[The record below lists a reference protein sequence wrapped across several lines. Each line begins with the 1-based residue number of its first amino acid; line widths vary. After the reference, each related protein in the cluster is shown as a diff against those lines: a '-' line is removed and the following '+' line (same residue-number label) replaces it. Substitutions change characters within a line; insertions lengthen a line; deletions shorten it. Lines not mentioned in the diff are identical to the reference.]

1 MRRSKRPCGSSSRWM
16 RALRSS
22 GGRVRWPE
30 MTSTPSWMTVS
41 TLSGLTPGSATRIRS
56 SCSVSSTSM
65 GGSQQASCRP
75 NCWRSRSAR
84 VSESKASD
92 SIQSRGFLGCMMRA
106 RRVRNAE
113 YGAGSPEFQPGCAQV
128 PCGSCDPKTSAAA
141 FRAAAFRRHPMCA
154 SGRLAVFLF
163 RLEVDHGG
171 GELGQGVIG
180 RLFLVQRR
188 LQQLCRVLH
197 AELLGPGAQRAVA
210 GDFVMLD
217 RLRGCEQA
225 GVERRSVLELLHD
238 LGAFIGDAVDRFARL
253 ATGRLAQ
260 HLEDLV
266 QTFDLAL
273 SLAQMLVEGRREL
286 LRVGSLGH
294 LGQGLDDLVLGE
306 IDVLERLQE

>member
-56 SCSVSSTSM
+56 SCSVSSTSI

-106 RRVRNAE
+106 RRWGTLNMGPVPENSSPAARRCYADRAIRKDKRRGLPGR
-113 YGAGSPEFQPGCAQV
+113 GARCHAM
-128 PCGSCDPKTSAAA
+128 CG
-141 FRAAAFRRHPMCA
+141 

-171 GELGQGVIG
+171 GELGQRVIG

-188 LQQLCRVLH
+188 LQQPCGVLH
-197 AELLGPGAQRAVA
+197 AELLGPGAQGAVA
-210 GDFVMLD
+210 GDLVVLD

-225 GVERRSVLELLHD
+225 GVERRRVLELLHD
-238 LGAFIGDAVDRFARL
+238 LGAFVGDAVDRFARL
-253 ATGRLAQ
+253 AAGRLAQ

-273 SLAQMLVEGRREL
+273 GLAQMLVESRREL
-286 LRVGSLGH
+286 LRVGGLGH

-306 IDVLERLQE
+306 IDVFERL